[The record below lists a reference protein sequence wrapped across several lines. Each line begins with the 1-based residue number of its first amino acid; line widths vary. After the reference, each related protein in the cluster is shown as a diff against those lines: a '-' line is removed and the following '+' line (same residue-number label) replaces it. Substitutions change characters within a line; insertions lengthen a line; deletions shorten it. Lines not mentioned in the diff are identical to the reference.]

1 MALMGG
7 AYDILGANG
16 LKEDAAHNQESFDE
30 EHSRWGTMK
39 PFELK

>member
-16 LKEDAAHNQESFDE
+16 LKEDAAHNQPVTRKFL
-30 EHSRWGTMK
+30 MK
-39 PFELK
+39 SIQGEVQ